1 MTDISTASA
10 AGQVQGQLKN
20 IRQVRLF
27 MCLTSIDTPRSKP
40 FTLVSNVSN
49 YHDSY
54 YYIKIRNLSL
64 WLNRIFYRS
73 LYSLVRCPARHLRK
87 KFIFPSIHV
96 LFSMK
101 RFSVS
106 PYRVKETRVSRTRH
120 RSGKIGRGQNS

>member
-54 YYIKIRNLSL
+54 YYIKNMKFI
-64 WLNRIFYRS
+64 
-73 LYSLVRCPARHLRK
+73 SLVEQDILSFALLTRAMSCSTLEK
-87 KFIFPSIHV
+87 KIHISKHPCIILYEKV
-96 LFSMK
+96 F
-101 RFSVS
+101 
-106 PYRVKETRVSRTRH
+106 RVS
-120 RSGKIGRGQNS
+120 I